1 MQECIGQC
9 HPARSFQASLPMVG
23 KGRGAYCASST
34 VLPRKN
40 VLKEMEDDVCN
51 LQPESE
57 GFILVEFCSGAHA
70 TVFMHVH
77 HSWNAS
83 IVVVLCRWTTY
94 LKAEMDDRTEVKVQ
108 DLKFFVK
115 GNP

>member
-1 MQECIGQC
+1 MYRPVSSGKVFPSITANGRERERRLLCIEYCTPQE
-9 HPARSFQASLPMVG
+9 
-23 KGRGAYCASST
+23 K
-34 VLPRKN
+34 

-51 LQPESE
+51 LQLESE

-70 TVFMHVH
+70 TVFMHVYN
-77 HSWNAS
+77 SWNAS